1 MVTLYHNQ
9 NHIPMKPQEI
19 YAEADLQT
27 KTQQEAK
34 AWKAAQD
41 LEATFASQMVQE
53 LITEKEDGLFG
64 GGQTETMFRSVWAE
78 QIGRSLVG
86 TFGLAESVY
95 PVLLRKM
102 ETMLEKAAQKNQEE

>member
-1 MVTLYHNQ
+1 MVTLYNNQ
-9 NHIPMKPQEI
+9 NSIPRERQEI
-19 YAEADLQT
+19 YAEKDLQ
-27 KTQQEAK
+27 KRSLQEAK

-53 LITEKEDGLFG
+53 LIVEKENGLFG

-78 QIGRSLVG
+78 QIGKCLVG

-95 PVLLRKM
+95 PVMLRKM
-102 ETMLEKAAQKNQEE
+102 ENMLSKEAQKNQEE